1 MIFFTNNLFT
11 SQLDETKHKMTLF
24 ENTKET
30 PLDLIMFT
38 KPKLEMQGLQNGI
51 YLLSVEVLLWSAFID
66 ISIRIIKRN
75 QTWNDTFWNSL
86 RHEQFYKAKIRIKNL
101 RVGKWRYSEFV
112 DV

>member
-1 MIFFTNNLFT
+1 
-11 SQLDETKHKMTLF
+11 MTLF

-51 YLLSVEVLLWSAFID
+51 NLLSVEVLLWSAFID

-75 QTWNDTFWNSL
+75 QTWNDTF
-86 RHEQFYKAKIRIKNL
+86 
-101 RVGKWRYSEFV
+101 
-112 DV
+112 